1 MKIAVFGL
9 GYVGTVNMVCFAR
22 LGHHVVGIDVKRE
35 KVRAINDGV
44 PPVREPQVTE
54 LLQKGIASGRITAVV
69 DPGEALSGTDA
80 VFICVGTPSDSEGAV
95 DTSALSNV
103 VHEIAQTCRSQG
115 CSPTIFLRSTVPPGT
130 TERIVVQTLDAVL
143 EDDHQIDVVF
153 YPEFLREGAAV
164 GDFFAP
170 SRTVVGTTDGRS
182 NQLAR
187 ELLEN
192 EHLGKTHFTDYRT
205 AEFVK
210 YTDNAFHALKT
221 AFVNEV
227 YSLGASYGV
236 NTSVAN
242 ELFLMDDKLN
252 VSRRYLRG
260 GAPIGGSCLGKDLRA
275 LQHLASEIAFEIPLL
290 SSILPSNERLQRRLF
305 ANVAQFASRRVLIA
319 GLTFKDHTDDLRESP
334 MVRLVNT
341 LLSEHDCTRLAI
353 YDEDLDLD
361 GLRITNPALYPLMTD
376 DLDGA
381 ISETEVVVAFKRYA
395 ADVANRV
402 RPDQVFINAED
413 PVAYSQAAQESREED
428 TAPRRAA

>member
-22 LGHHVVGIDVKRE
+22 LGHRVVGIDVKRE
-35 KVRAINDGV
+35 KVHAINDGV

-54 LLQKGIASGRITAVV
+54 MLQDGIASGMITAAV
-69 DPGEALSGTDA
+69 DPGDALSETDA
-80 VFICVGTPSDSEGAV
+80 VFICVGTPSESQGAV
-95 DTSALSNV
+95 DTAALSNV
-103 VHEIAQTCRSQG
+103 VHEIAQTCRRQR
-115 CSPTIFLRSTVPPGT
+115 CSPTIFVRSTVPPGT
-130 TERIVVQTLDAVL
+130 TETIVARTMDSVL
-143 EDDHQIDVVF
+143 EGHQQVDVVF

-170 SRTVVGTTDGRS
+170 ARTVVGTKDGRP
-182 NQLAR
+182 NQVAR

-205 AEFVK
+205 AEFIK
-210 YTDNAFHALKT
+210 YTDNAFHALK
-221 AFVNEV
+221 AVFVNEI

-236 NTSVAN
+236 NTAAAN

-252 VSRRYLRG
+252 VSGRYLRG

-275 LQHLASEIAFEIPLL
+275 LQHLASDIAFEIPLL
-290 SSILPSNERLQRRLF
+290 SAILPSNEQLQQRLF
-305 ANVAQFASRRVLIA
+305 ANVARFASRRVLVA

-334 MVRLVNT
+334 MVRLVDT
-341 LLSEHDCTRLAI
+341 LLFDHACARLAI
-353 YDEDLDLD
+353 YDEDLDLN
-361 GLRITNPALYPLMTD
+361 GLRITNPALYPLVTD

-381 ISETEVVVAFKRYA
+381 MSRAEVVVAFKRYA
-395 ADVANRV
+395 ADVAERV

-413 PVAYSQAAQESREED
+413 PIAYSQAVQESRD
-428 TAPRRAA
+428 KDAAPRRAA